1 MDKEQISLIKKAKKG
16 DGESFVLLLK
26 QYEKVLYGMAKR
38 ILINED
44 YVEDALQN
52 TFLKA
57 FEQITKL
64 RKNKYFNTWICRILI
79 NECYSILNK
88 EKKYV
93 NLSNDIVIGS
103 ETKYFGELE
112 FQDLVSELDV
122 KYRVPLTLF
131 YYSGYSINEI
141 SRVLDLSEN
150 TVKTQLRRG
159 KQLLEK
165 NLLDESEV
173 VIYGV

>member
-1 MDKEQISLIKKAKKG
+1 MDKEQIQLIKRAKNG
-16 DGESFVLLLK
+16 DGEAFVLVLK

-38 ILINED
+38 ILVNEE
-44 YVEDALQN
+44 YVADALQN
-52 TFLKA
+52 TFLKGY
-57 FEQITKL
+57 EQISKL

-79 NECYSILNK
+79 NECYSIINK
-88 EKKYV
+88 EKHYDE
-93 NLSNDIVIGS
+93 LIDSIGGENKSTNFS
-103 ETKYFGELE
+103 ELG

-131 YYSGYSINEI
+131 YYSGYSIKEI
-141 SRVLDLSEN
+141 GQILDLSEN

-165 NLLDESEV
+165 HVLDESEV
-173 VIYGV
+173 VVYGA